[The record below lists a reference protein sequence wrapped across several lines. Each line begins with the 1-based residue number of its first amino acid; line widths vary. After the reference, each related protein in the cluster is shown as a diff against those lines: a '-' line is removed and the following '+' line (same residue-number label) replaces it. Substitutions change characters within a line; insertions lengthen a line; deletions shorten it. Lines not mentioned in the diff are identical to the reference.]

1 MAVVIGALP
10 EARDVWWSGRMRP
23 LPVFRRALPALSIV
37 VAALVASPLPA
48 AAGTPRFVETLAGR
62 SVAAMYPSG
71 VEWDA
76 ENDRL
81 VVADTGLDR
90 ISFYRLN
97 GRKIGGFGRHGSGP
111 GRFDSPRD
119 VAIDGAGNIYVADA
133 ANNRIQ
139 KFSSRGAFRWQAGG
153 LGSCDACLNTPI
165 GVTWDRANGV
175 LLVASTGQSL
185 LKAFEPDGDLAWRS
199 PSGSQLGIAA
209 PRDIARGPDGRIWVA
224 DYKNHRVKAF
234 DVSNAGVFRSNA
246 PDISIGGNGS
256 GLGQLNFPYNVAFSP
271 NGNTL
276 YVSDTGN
283 NRVARWD
290 LTTMPPT
297 PIGPA
302 IGAKCPEAP
311 DPCPDPPGDWGEIDT
326 LRRVVTVPQGRLV
339 TADFWGNGLQ
349 VWSATSVGNGT
360 TDAMLRQIELD
371 AAPAPGFAQ
380 AFGVDVGDDGR
391 VYAVDRLNQ
400 RLEGFTRRGKLFAVG
415 GSRGTRAGR
424 FSWPEAVAVAPDGTV
439 WAADTRGDRVMRFPA
454 NLDDDLT
461 NADVFG
467 GSGDGVG
474 EFNYIEDLDVAPD
487 GRVYVADTRNDR
499 IQVLDPG
506 TGAIAVFP
514 ASVGL
519 AGPQGVAAT
528 DRSVYVADTGS
539 GRILR
544 FDRTTG
550 RLQRRSPAGLLRGPE
565 GVAVGTDGSVWVAD
579 TRANRVVHLSKRL
592 TDLRDTFGGRG
603 TGRFGFNLPH
613 TVAARGSRLYVADTF
628 NHRVQVFDIRGL

>member
-1 MAVVIGALP
+1 
-10 EARDVWWSGRMRP
+10 MRP
-23 LPVFRRALPALSIV
+23 PTRPRRVLTSLALALSATLLLPLSPA
-37 VAALVASPLPA
+37 VAE
-48 AAGTPRFVETLAGR
+48 TPRFVETLAGR

-71 VEWDA
+71 LEWDA
-76 ENDRL
+76 ENARI

-90 ISFYRLN
+90 ILFYRLN
-97 GRKIGGFGRHGSGP
+97 GTKLGGFGRHGTGR

-119 VAIDGAGNIYVADA
+119 VAIDGRGNIYVADA

-165 GVTWDRANGV
+165 GVTWDRQNGV

-199 PSGSQLGIAA
+199 PSGAQLGIAA
-209 PRDIARGPDGRIWVA
+209 PRDIARGPDGRIWVT

-234 DVSNAGVFRSNA
+234 DVSNAGVFRSTT
-246 PDISIGGNGS
+246 PDISVGGNGN

-271 NGNTL
+271 SGNTL
-276 YVSDTGN
+276 YVADTGN

-290 LTTMPPT
+290 LTTTPPT
-297 PIGPA
+297 PIDPP
-302 IGAKCPEAP
+302 IGSKCPEAP
-311 DPCPDPPGDWGEIDT
+311 DPCPDPPGDFGEIDT
-326 LRRVVTVPQGRLV
+326 LRRVITAPRGRLV

-349 VWSATSVGNGT
+349 VWSATNVGNGT
-360 TDAMLRQIELD
+360 TDAMLRQIELE

-380 AFGVDVGDDGR
+380 AFGVDVGGDGR

-400 RLEGFTRRGKLFAVG
+400 RLEGFTRRGRLFAVG

-424 FSWPEAVAVAPDGTV
+424 FSWPEAVAVAPNGVV

-467 GSGDGVG
+467 GTGDAVG

-487 GRVYVADTRNDR
+487 GRVYVADTRNSR
-499 IQVLDPG
+499 IQVLNPG
-506 TGAIAVFP
+506 TGTFTVFP
-514 ASVGL
+514 ASVAL
-519 AGPQGVAAT
+519 SGPQGVAVT
-528 DRSVYVADTGS
+528 DRFVYVADTGS

-544 FDRTTG
+544 FDRTG
-550 RLQRRSPAGLLRGPE
+550 GALQARSPAGMLSGPQ
-565 GVAVGTDGSVWVAD
+565 GVAVGTDGTVWVAD
-579 TRANRVVHLSKRL
+579 TRNHRVVHLSERL
-592 TDLRDTFGGRG
+592 TNLRDTFGGRG
-603 TGRFGFNLPH
+603 GGRFEFDLPH
-613 TVAARGSRLYVADTF
+613 TLAARGSRLYVADTF
-628 NHRVQVFDIRGL
+628 NHRVQVFNIRGL